1 MVKVEKSSDG
11 KIATLSGSEC
21 EVMLFYCF
29 WQSKLWADWM
39 NHSKLGDESDAAT
52 RQHKSVIENVNAGR
66 ELKLYDVGEQ
76 FKTACHYAIERC
88 RLLGV
93 EVNAA

>member
-11 KIATLSGSEC
+11 KIATLSGLEC

-29 WQSKLWADWM
+29 WQSKLWPDWM
-39 NHSKLGDESDAAT
+39 NHSKLGDESDVAT

-66 ELKLYDVGEQ
+66 ELKLHDVGEQ
-76 FKTACHYAIERC
+76 FETACQYAIKRC

-93 EVNAA
+93 EVKEA